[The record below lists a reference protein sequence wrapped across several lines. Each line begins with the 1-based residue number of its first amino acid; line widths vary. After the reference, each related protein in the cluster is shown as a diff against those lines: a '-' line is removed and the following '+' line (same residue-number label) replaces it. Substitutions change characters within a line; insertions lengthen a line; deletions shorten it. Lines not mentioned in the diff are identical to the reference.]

1 MTHGGAKPDGLVFF
15 SESSFA
21 ASKPYFLFGQ
31 ELQQMAALLGGVMGL
46 GCLNV
51 FTLGRERSERRQ
63 KGKER
68 KPQLH
73 WRDVR

>member
-1 MTHGGAKPDGLVFF
+1 MTHGGAKPDGLVF

-31 ELQQMAALLGGVMGL
+31 ELQQMAALLGVVMGL

-51 FTLGRERSERRQ
+51 FTLRREQIRTQTET
-63 KGKER
+63 KGKKTTISLEG
-68 KPQLH
+68 
-73 WRDVR
+73 